1 MSEQKTKPTDESV
14 IAYLEAVPDAQ
25 KRADSFVLLKMMQEI
40 MGEPPRMWGPSMIG
54 FGEYHY
60 KYASGHEGDCFVT
73 GFSPRKGAIS
83 LYFTCDIEGEFA
95 EPLKSLGKFKTGKGC
110 LYVKRLADIDLAVLR
125 SMIETAVANLS
136 TISTVKVKTD

>member
-1 MSEQKTKPTDESV
+1 MYEQKTKPTDQSV
-14 IAYLEAVPDAQ
+14 NAYLEAVPDAQ
-25 KRADSFVLLKMMQEI
+25 KRADSFVLLRMMQEI

-60 KYASGHEGDCFVT
+60 KYASGHQGDCFVA

-95 EPLKSLGKFKTGKGC
+95 EPLKSLGEFKTGKGC

-125 SMIETAVANLS
+125 SMIETAVAKFS
-136 TISTVKVKTD
+136 TT

>member
-60 KYASGHEGDCFVT
+60 KYASGHEGDSFQI

-83 LYFTCDIEGEFA
+83 LYFTCDLEGEFA

-125 SMIETAVANLS
+125 SMLETAVANSS
-136 TISTVKVKTD
+136 TVSSVKVKRD